1 MRRINEPT
9 LGVTLLCTRD
19 VVFALRPQI
28 PSITIIACSQAWQGH
43 RSTTFPV
50 RNMNSLTPV
59 TARYAL
65 TGLICAHCVPDHKIL
80 WFPLWEALMS
90 LPNAT
95 RPHILSAPLPPV
107 SATAGEVTSD
117 GVKRSSPAWACTVPP
132 SPPPSLSSRR
142 FSLWS
147 KHTSIREHWSQTQV
161 SLQTWLYTPLF
172 ALPVTRPYT
181 TRPKHTHKH
190 FTLGFLH

>member
-9 LGVTLLCTRD
+9 PGVTLLCTRD

-43 RSTTFPV
+43 RSTTPPV

-65 TGLICAHCVPDHKIL
+65 TRLICAHCVPDHKIL

-107 SATAGEVTSD
+107 SATAGEVT
-117 GVKRSSPAWACTVPP
+117 
-132 SPPPSLSSRR
+132 
-142 FSLWS
+142 
-147 KHTSIREHWSQTQV
+147 
-161 SLQTWLYTPLF
+161 
-172 ALPVTRPYT
+172 
-181 TRPKHTHKH
+181 
-190 FTLGFLH
+190 

>member
-1 MRRINEPT
+1 MTQWRSGAFPGTPGYPLSSVTLMSERASIRHPQGPLTQGNMRRINEPT

-43 RSTTFPV
+43 RSTTPPV

-107 SATAGEVTSD
+107 SATAGEVT
-117 GVKRSSPAWACTVPP
+117 
-132 SPPPSLSSRR
+132 
-142 FSLWS
+142 
-147 KHTSIREHWSQTQV
+147 
-161 SLQTWLYTPLF
+161 
-172 ALPVTRPYT
+172 
-181 TRPKHTHKH
+181 
-190 FTLGFLH
+190 

>member
-9 LGVTLLCTRD
+9 LGVTLL
-19 VVFALRPQI
+19 LRPQK

-43 RSTTFPV
+43 RSTTPPV

-65 TGLICAHCVPDHKIL
+65 TGLICADCVPDHKVL

-95 RPHILSAPLPPV
+95 RPHILSAPLLPV
-107 SATAGEVTSD
+107 SATAGEVT
-117 GVKRSSPAWACTVPP
+117 
-132 SPPPSLSSRR
+132 
-142 FSLWS
+142 
-147 KHTSIREHWSQTQV
+147 
-161 SLQTWLYTPLF
+161 
-172 ALPVTRPYT
+172 
-181 TRPKHTHKH
+181 
-190 FTLGFLH
+190 